1 MTMFE
6 GEKNREE
13 LPSKKKHLELEAF
26 FLFPVIKTQLATSS
40 LRNPEATCCLD
51 EGTKN
56 AISCSTRER

>member
-51 EGTKN
+51 E
-56 AISCSTRER
+56 